1 MKEEEKN
8 IQDYFSPNIKKD
20 ETIDAAMCASGSS
33 ASACGT
39 GSSPGGPCSDGS
51 NHSW

>member
-1 MKEEEKN
+1 MKDEQKPT
-8 IQDYFSPNIKKD
+8 QDYFSPNLKKD
-20 ETIDAAMCASGSS
+20 VTIDAAMCSSGSG

-39 GSSPGGPCSDGS
+39 GSGPGGPCSDGS